1 MSAPAGAVSALFAVQ
16 AVDQA
21 RPDGILLKLVGGGT
35 VFLTLEQAVVIGEA
49 ARTQDDLTRLRLVDP
64 ATTGAGAL

>member
-1 MSAPAGAVSALFAVQ
+1 MTAPAGAVAALFSVR

-35 VFLTLEQAVVIGEA
+35 VFLTLEQAVVVGEA
-49 ARTQDDLTRLRLVDP
+49 ARAQADLTRLRLVDP
-64 ATTGAGAL
+64 TSTGAAAL